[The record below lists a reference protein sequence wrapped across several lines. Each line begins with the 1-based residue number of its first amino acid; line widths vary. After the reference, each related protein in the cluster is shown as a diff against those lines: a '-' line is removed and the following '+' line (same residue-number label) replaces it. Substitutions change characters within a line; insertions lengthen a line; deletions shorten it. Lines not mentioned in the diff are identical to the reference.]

1 MSPTRLTNGQADD
14 QSARQVESV
23 QRALQLLRMFLEVD
37 RRSGVGVTEAAD
49 ALGISKSSASRM
61 LRTLDDAG
69 FTVMDQ
75 VTRRHYVGP
84 TAFAVGSRFDGADLA
99 RIIQPILQ
107 DLAEQT
113 HSTSQFGILR
123 DNQVMYLAV
132 VQSSARLRVIAS
144 PGDMRFAHASSMGKA
159 ILAAMPPTEL
169 AAILES
175 MTNDGG
181 LLPAVGPHSIRDPA
195 LLRRDLDEIAVR
207 GYSMSN
213 EEVTEGVSAVGASI
227 PNAAGIHVALSISF
241 AAQSLPDATRQRWAE
256 QVMSAAAASAK
267 LLTRTLAPS

>member
-1 MSPTRLTNGQADD
+1 
-14 QSARQVESV
+14 
-23 QRALQLLRMFLEVD
+23 MFLEVD
-37 RRSGVGVTEAAD
+37 RRSGVGVTEAAQ

-99 RIIQPILQ
+99 RIAQPILQ

-159 ILAAMPPTEL
+159 ILAAMPSSER

-175 MTNDGG
+175 MTSDGG
-181 LLPAVGPHSIRDPA
+181 LLPPVGPHTIRDPA
-195 LLRRDLDEIAVR
+195 LLRQDLDEIAAR
-207 GYSMSN
+207 GYSTSN
-213 EEVTEGVSAVGASI
+213 EEVTAGVSAVGASI

-241 AAQSLPDATRQRWAE
+241 AAQNLPDATRQRWAE
-256 QVMSAAAASAK
+256 QVMSAAGATAK
-267 LLTRTLAPS
+267 LLSRTLSAP